1 MRILISIVFCVQ
13 IAYSQI
19 VPKEPI
25 RYLALGDSYTIGES
39 VTYENRWPTILFDS
53 LKKSGYNFDTLHYI
67 ARTGWRTDN
76 LINSIN
82 TVKPDSNYNL
92 VSLLIGVNNQYQG
105 STFSNYEKEFPEL
118 LKTAIALASGNK
130 ENVFVVSIPDYRFTP
145 FGNGTQNPSVIS
157 NELDKYN
164 EYAKEICDSNN
175 VLFFNIT
182 PISREGLNNTN
193 LVANDGLHPS
203 GLQYKEW
210 VNLILSNEITSTID
224 LKAPVFSYYPNPT
237 NEIMQFNK
245 IMKWKIIDLKGNLVS
260 EGISNTAYTAGIK
273 NGTYTLLLD
282 KHQPVRLI
290 IKH

>member
-1 MRILISIVFCVQ
+1 MRTLISIVFCAQ

-53 LKKSGYNFDTLHYI
+53 LKQSGYNVDTLHYI

-76 LINSIN
+76 LMNSIN
-82 TVKPDSNYNL
+82 TLKPDSNYNL

-118 LKTAIALASGNK
+118 LKSAIALASGNK
-130 ENVFVVSIPDYRFTP
+130 ENVFVVSIPDYMYTP
-145 FGNGTQNPSVIS
+145 FGNSVQNPSIIS
-157 NELDKYN
+157 NELDNYN
-164 EYAKEICDSNN
+164 QFAKEVCDSNN
-175 VLFFNIT
+175 ISFYNIT
-182 PISREGLNNTN
+182 PISREGLNAPS

-203 GLQYKEW
+203 GVQYKEW
-210 VNLILSNEITSTID
+210 VTFILSEGITSSSDFILKEITTYPNPSNEII
-224 LKAPVFSYYPNPT
+224 Y
-237 NEIMQFNK
+237 FNR
-245 IMKWKIIDLKGNLVS
+245 IIKWKIIDTNGNLVS
-260 EGISNTAYTAGIK
+260 QGVSNSANTTEIK
-273 NGTYTLLLD
+273 NGIYTLLFD
-282 KHQPVRLI
+282 EHQPTKLI